1 MNNPKLSFFAQSLDN
16 QAPDHIEANTGALT
30 KDTERQKVAQQISRV
45 SLHGT
50 QVFLEDWH
58 SAFLFG
64 NEFLLQTPSDQL
76 DDADRISRVT
86 CYGRVPDEPSESWS
100 DDVVNAM
107 VGFAQRIGRTV
118 SGESQQMAHRG
129 VEAILEAQK
138 KNQLRMSRKMLWWI
152 LLLILGAVSILWSIV
167 FRK

>member
-16 QAPDHIEANTGALT
+16 QAPDHIEVNKCALT
-30 KDTERQKVAQQISRV
+30 EDPERQNVAQQISRV

-50 QVFLEDWH
+50 QVFSEDWH

-76 DDADRISRVT
+76 DDSDRISRIT
-86 CYGRVPDEPSESWS
+86 CYGRVPEVPSKSWS
-100 DDVVNAM
+100 GNVVNAL
-107 VGFAQRIGRTV
+107 VGFAERIGRKV
-118 SGESQQMAHRG
+118 SDESQETARQG

-138 KNQLRMSRKMLWWI
+138 KNQLRMRRKI
-152 LLLILGAVSILWSIV
+152 LGLGLLIILGVVSILWV
-167 FRK
+167 TFFKK